1 MNVALSYA
9 LPALSTRQ
17 IGEWSPCIPSTVPPL
32 STFTI
37 EINCPLFIDNTFR
50 GVRVLLGLCCTGY
63 YKLSVK
69 QNTNGTL
76 LICIYSRICRKW
88 IDKRTYRFYLFLLY
102 LIIFLNNI
110 FSHFFVI
117 LIKFSSFFHMKKEKF
132 SIIFYNVIKWRT
144 VFWCI
149 VPEDLS
155 LFQQFLLYFRNG
167 NLMTLWLPARIVAN
181 KIVTHF
187 KFLQF
192 V

>member
-1 MNVALSYA
+1 MRFPRCRHARSENDRRVYLRPYLLS
-9 LPALSTRQ
+9 LLSPLRSIVRCLST
-17 IGEWSPCIPSTVPPL
+17 TH
-32 STFTI
+32 FAA
-37 EINCPLFIDNTFR
+37 F
-50 GVRVLLGLCCTGY
+50 RVLLGLCCTGY

-155 LFQQFLLYFRNG
+155 LFQQFLVYFRNG